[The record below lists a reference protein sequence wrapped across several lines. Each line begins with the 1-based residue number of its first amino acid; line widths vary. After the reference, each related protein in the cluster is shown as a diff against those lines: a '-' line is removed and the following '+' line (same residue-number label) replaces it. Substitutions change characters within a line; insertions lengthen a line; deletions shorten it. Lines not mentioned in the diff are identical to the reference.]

1 MNQKCS
7 DLIGRCSINYS
18 LKSKHRLFLVGS
30 TLSYSLAPKKTLNL
44 IDYKSSNDKNKA
56 ELNPQSNKRSKD
68 ITTKESSLTT
78 HQFKNKSR

>member
-1 MNQKCS
+1 MFGAKVLFYQLGIKI
-7 DLIGRCSINYS
+7 LASIV
-18 LKSKHRLFLVGS
+18 FIGS

-68 ITTKESSLTT
+68 IPTKESSLIT